1 MKEQLQLVIE
11 LMRKHVIKNLE
22 SIKGNETQIKEIL
35 LTPQS
40 QERANSLNEC
50 YKYSKNL
57 LAENNDFI
65 NMQVSMMNFINK
77 YKSIIENETTVKVSS
92 QSSAIQNNKLSRD
105 DYFRLTIEKDISFDV
120 NHPYFRDKDFYND
133 LFFYFQQ
140 NENYEMCS
148 ELVKFKS

>member
-11 LMRKHVIKNLE
+11 MMRKHVIKNLE
-22 SIKGNETQIKEIL
+22 SIKGNEIQIKEIMKM
-35 LTPQS
+35 PQS
-40 QERANSLNEC
+40 QERAASLNEC
-50 YKYSKNL
+50 YKISKNL

-77 YKSIIENETTVKVSS
+77 YRNILECETPVKVAT
-92 QSSAIQNNKLSRD
+92 QSSAMQNNNLSRD
-105 DYFRLTIEKDISFDV
+105 DYFRLTVDKDISFDN

-140 NENYEMCS
+140 VENYEMCS
-148 ELVKFKS
+148 ELVKNRM